1 MKQGQTRMNKGI
13 CMLKAERIKHR
24 VYKMKCA
31 DAVCCNHLLLIT
43 VRGMSSSLP
52 MLTVLDFPIYIKM
65 NFKWE

>member
-1 MKQGQTRMNKGI
+1 MNKGI
-13 CMLKAERIKHR
+13 CMLKAERTKHR
-24 VYKMKCA
+24 VYKIKCA

-52 MLTVLDFPIYIKM
+52 MLTVSDFPIYMKM